1 MGESDSYMAPDVEA
15 ENCKVGSAP
24 EKYLGGLTSQL
35 EEDLKKKN
43 DTNLKDELKDEKL
56 PESGSGNENDEK
68 KYESVEL
75 NYGKLHEYDIEN
87 DKVDTEYGGEK
98 KMENDEKKSEFEILN
113 YDQKDGKSEEEH
125 VPEND
130 IMNKDYA
137 VENEMENYEKRDEFK
152 QLNDGNIKEHEQ
164 KDGNQEDENVVEE
177 NDEFQDKI
185 RRQEE
190 SLRKVMRENTTEYE
204 VIDWDEKIRIHRKEI
219 EREESEDEER
229 RERAAK
235 KEKSWELLRL

>member
-1 MGESDSYMAPDVEA
+1 MWGESISYMVPEVEA
-15 ENCKVGSAP
+15 ENCNVGSAP
-24 EKYLGGLTSQL
+24 EKYLGGLTSQV
-35 EEDLKKKN
+35 EEDLKN
-43 DTNLKDELKDEKL
+43 HTNLKDELKDEKL

-75 NYGKLHEYDIEN
+75 NYGKLHEYDLEN

-130 IMNKDYA
+130 IMDKEYA

-164 KDGNQEDENVVEE
+164 KEGKQEHLLKNEEQKDGQENETD
-177 NDEFQDKI
+177 
-185 RRQEE
+185 
-190 SLRKVMRENTTEYE
+190 
-204 VIDWDEKIRIHRKEI
+204 
-219 EREESEDEER
+219 
-229 RERAAK
+229 
-235 KEKSWELLRL
+235 